1 MSEAP
6 RDPLDDLLASV
17 PRDVRPERDLWVAIA
32 AEIDPDRAG
41 QSRRRR
47 LRTVWQIAASAVLV
61 IGSSATTYFVMRTH
75 GPALTQGP
83 ASTQAQIEM
92 PTPALTAMPAKF
104 GPQELG
110 ADYEKTH
117 AALEAQFERRIA
129 TLPPLTQGKLRRNL
143 ADLRRAAHDIAQTL
157 AQQPANPLLQE
168 LLMST
173 YQSELQL
180 LNQVNE
186 MPTTASA
193 KADL

>member
-6 RDPLDDLLASV
+6 RDRLDELLAKV
-17 PRDVRPERDLWVAIA
+17 PRDVRPKRDLWAAIQ
-32 AEIDPDRAG
+32 AEIDPAQVAQPRP
-41 QSRRRR
+41 RRV
-47 LRTVWQIAASAVLV
+47 RTMWQIAAGVLLV
-61 IGSSATTYFVMRTH
+61 VGSSAMTYFVMRE
-75 GPALTQGP
+75 
-83 ASTQAQIEM
+83 QAPQAVQAKVDM

-104 GPQELG
+104 GGQELG

-129 TLPPLTQGKLRRNL
+129 TLPPVTRAKLRRNL
-143 ADLRRAAHDIAQTL
+143 GDLRKAAHEIAQTL
-157 AQQPANPLLQE
+157 AQQPSNPLLQE

-180 LNQVNE
+180 LTQVNE
-186 MPTTASA
+186 MPATGSA

>member
-32 AEIDPDRAG
+32 EEIDPGRAG

-61 IGSSATTYFVMRTH
+61 IGSSATTYFVMHTH
-75 GPALTQGP
+75 GQ

-110 ADYEKTH
+110 VDYEKTH
-117 AALEAQFERRIA
+117 AALEAQFEQRIA

-143 ADLRRAAHDIAQTL
+143 ADLRSAAHDIAQTL

-180 LNQVNE
+180 LTQVNE
-186 MPTTASA
+186 IPATASA